1 MTREEVF
8 EKLNTVFR
16 DNFDD
21 DGINLTDST
30 SSADIEDWDS
40 LEQINLVVAIQ
51 DAFGIKFNID
61 EVNAMK
67 NVGEMAGAILEKT
80 QLLMI
85 LITGVN
91 HERIQDHGPFRRTA
105 GKLYGHRHRRHDGQ
119 IPGDHRRY
127 QSPACER

>member
-16 DNFDD
+16 NNFDD

-30 SSADIEDWDS
+30 SSEDIEDWDS

-51 DAFGIKFNID
+51 DTFGIKFNID

-67 NVGEMAGAILEKT
+67 NVGEMADAILEKT
-80 QLLMI
+80 
-85 LITGVN
+85 G
-91 HERIQDHGPFRRTA
+91 E
-105 GKLYGHRHRRHDGQ
+105 
-119 IPGDHRRY
+119 
-127 QSPACER
+127 